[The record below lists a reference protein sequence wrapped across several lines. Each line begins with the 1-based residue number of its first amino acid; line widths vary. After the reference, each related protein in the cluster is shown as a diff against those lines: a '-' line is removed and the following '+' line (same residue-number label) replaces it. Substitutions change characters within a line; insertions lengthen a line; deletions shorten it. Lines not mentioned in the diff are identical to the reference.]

1 MATENLKGKIEEII
15 KDSFKELE
23 KIYLCC
29 CDNQSMNTERGVIFP
44 RYSKQNIRVSEQE
57 LRCVFIQELCERGL
71 HYSVETPTIKKYT
84 FTDKDNPK
92 VYDEKDSDC
101 GESARIDLTIHD
113 KNDLNKRLCIIE
125 FKAHGGTSEH
135 NYKKDLLKLYAE
147 PDGSL
152 RYFIQIFES
161 FNGGTS
167 NSVKDKLKKSSE
179 YIINKYGQNVD
190 TSIFDKVQCRFYSF
204 KFGSAEYNNHNIY
217 EKLLNDENNNS

>member
-1 MATENLKGKIEEII
+1 MTKENFKGKIEEII
-15 KDSFKELE
+15 KDTFKELD

-29 CDNQSMNTERGVIFP
+29 CDNQSMNTESGVIFP

-57 LRCVFIQELCERGL
+57 LRCVFIQKLCERGW
-71 HYSVETPTIKKYT
+71 HYSVETPTTKKYS

-92 VYDEKDSDC
+92 VYEKDSNC

-113 KNDLNKRLCIIE
+113 KDTNRLCLIE

-135 NYKKDLLKLYAE
+135 NYKKDLLKLYTE
-147 PDGSL
+147 PDGTL

-161 FNGGTS
+161 FNDGTV
-167 NSVKDKLKKSSE
+167 NSVKEKLKYSSE
-179 YIINKYGQNVD
+179 YIIKRYGQNAD

-204 KFGSAEYNNHNIY
+204 KFGTTEYNNHNID
-217 EKLLNDENNNS
+217 EKLLNYVNNHL

>member
-1 MATENLKGKIEEII
+1 MTTENLKGKIEEII
-15 KDSFKELE
+15 EETFKELG

-29 CDNQSMNTERGVIFP
+29 CDNQSMNTESPGVIFP

-57 LRCVFIQELCERGL
+57 LRCAFIQKLYEKKEWY
-71 HYSVETPTIKKYT
+71 YSVETPTTKKYT
-84 FTDKDNPK
+84 FTDKDNHK
-92 VYDEKDSDC
+92 VYEKDSNC

-113 KNDLNKRLCIIE
+113 KYANRLCLIE

-147 PDGSL
+147 PDGAL

-167 NSVKDKLKKSSE
+167 NSVKNKLKNSSE
-179 YIINKYGQNVD
+179 YIIKKYGQNAD

-204 KFGSAEYNNHNIY
+204 KFGTTEYNNDNID
-217 EKLLNDENNNS
+217 EKLLNLCE

>member
-1 MATENLKGKIEEII
+1 MATENLKDKIEEII
-15 KDSFKELE
+15 KDTFKELDR
-23 KIYLCC
+23 IYLCC
-29 CDNQSMNTERGVIFP
+29 CDNQSANTESGVIFP

-57 LRCVFIQELCERGL
+57 LRCVFIQKLCEGGL
-71 HYSVETPTIKKYT
+71 HYSVETPTTKKYT

-92 VYDEKDSDC
+92 VYEKDSNC

-147 PDGSL
+147 PDGTL

-167 NSVKDKLKKSSE
+167 NSVKDKLKNSSE
-179 YIINKYGQNVD
+179 YIIKKYGQNAD

-204 KFGSAEYNNHNIY
+204 KFGTTEYNNHNID
-217 EKLLNDENNNS
+217 EKLLNYANNNS